1 MKVKLVTIDLKRIEE
16 ERRVSVT
23 LGELQQG
30 AWTAKN
36 AVVSMHDN

>member
-23 LGELQQG
+23 LGEPQQG
-30 AWTAKN
+30 ARTAKN